1 MFNWRKREQSS
12 TAKRTVEE
20 LRKQL
25 RTLDP
30 ERMRALKGGQ
40 GLKLVPSTLLTCG
53 GWLPQ

>member
-1 MFNWRKREQSS
+1 MFNWRKREQVS
-12 TAKRTVEE
+12 TTKRTIEE
-20 LRKQL
+20 LRRQL

-40 GLKLVPSTLLTCG
+40 GLKVAQPTLLTCG